1 MASCITDQWATGAP
15 QAKLE
20 VTQSS
25 QTGGRSTLSYTLS
38 YIANSPAKSATADR
52 DYTITIN
59 GNFSCNPLIT
69 SGVLLNSP
77 TSRAPT

>member
-25 QTGGRSTLSYTLS
+25 KTGGRSTLSYTLS

-59 GNFSCNPLIT
+59 GNTVKTGSFNI
-69 SGVLLNSP
+69 NEKKK
-77 TSRAPT
+77 R